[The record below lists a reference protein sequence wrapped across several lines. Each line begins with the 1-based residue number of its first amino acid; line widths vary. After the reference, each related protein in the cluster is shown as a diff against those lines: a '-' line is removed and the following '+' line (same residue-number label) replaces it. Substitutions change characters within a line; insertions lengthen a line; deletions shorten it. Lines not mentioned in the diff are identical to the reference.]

1 LNIFYRMP
9 VHLNGVLMSGGFR
22 GGSGGHESAS
32 GGGGVSGYRSA
43 AGLSPGMRQRTASLE
58 MLNNIKFEE
67 KRALIASTLSLN
79 DLLKPSQDYRLPASQ
94 AKHSSNAHHQHPH
107 HAQFSPV
114 GGAGGGAVGG
124 GGYMLASSLYKSN
137 SAVMNGYAN
146 NVNSYSNNVNFLN
159 NGIAEKDLGIRRAI
173 FLFCQKNCAFSV
185 LRRKPRSLHSVP

>member
-1 LNIFYRMP
+1 MP

-22 GGSGGHESAS
+22 GGGGGHESAS

-94 AKHSSNAHHQHPH
+94 AKHASNAHHQHHPH
-107 HAQFSPV
+107 QAQFSPV

-137 SAVMNGYAN
+137 SSVVNGYAN

-159 NGIAEKDLGIRRAI
+159 NGIAEKDLGTSSYI
-173 FLFCQKNCAFSV
+173 FFSA
-185 LRRKPRSLHSVP
+185 KKASGKIAHFSY

>member
-1 LNIFYRMP
+1 MP

-22 GGSGGHESAS
+22 GGGHESA
-32 GGGGVSGYRSA
+32 GGGVSGYRSA

-94 AKHSSNAHHQHPH
+94 AKHASNAHHQHH
-107 HAQFSPV
+107 HQQAQFSPV

-137 SAVMNGYAN
+137 SAVNGYAN

-159 NGIAEKDLGIRRAI
+159 NGIAEKDLGTPKKQRGKIAH
-173 FLFCQKNCAFSV
+173 FPV